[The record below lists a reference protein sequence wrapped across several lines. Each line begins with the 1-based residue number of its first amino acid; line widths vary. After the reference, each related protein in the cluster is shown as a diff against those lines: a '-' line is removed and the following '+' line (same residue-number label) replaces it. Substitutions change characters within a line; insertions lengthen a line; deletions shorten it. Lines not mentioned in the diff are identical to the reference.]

1 MKKIVTVLG
10 ARPQFIKAAVLS
22 RLIRSREDFTEV
34 MVHTGQHFD
43 DNMSDIFFRE
53 LDIPDVAYNLEVNGK
68 GHGAMTG
75 QMMEKLEPVME
86 FEKPDLVV
94 VYGDTNSTLAGALV
108 ASKMNIP
115 VAHVEAGLRSYNM
128 SMPEEINRILTDRIS
143 DLLFC
148 PTQQAVSNLEK
159 EGFKSFDVRV
169 VKTGDI
175 MKDSVSFFKVRLE
188 VSDSL
193 ARLGVSSNGFILATI
208 HRQEN
213 TNSKKQLRSIFEGL
227 ESLSK
232 DLPVVLPLH
241 PRTRAAMKEFD
252 LVSQIKLIEPVG
264 YREMQQLLHH
274 CAMVITDSGGL
285 QKEAYFHKKPC
296 LVLREQTEWVELT
309 EAGLARLVGSEAG
322 EIRKA
327 YDAFSQSDLNF
338 GDDLYGTEPGESI
351 YKEIVDYLNLA

>member
-1 MKKIVTVLG
+1 
-10 ARPQFIKAAVLS
+10 
-22 RLIRSREDFTEV
+22 
-34 MVHTGQHFD
+34 
-43 DNMSDIFFRE
+43 
-53 LDIPDVAYNLEVNGK
+53 
-68 GHGAMTG
+68 
-75 QMMEKLEPVME
+75 
-86 FEKPDLVV
+86 
-94 VYGDTNSTLAGALV
+94 
-108 ASKMNIP
+108 MNIP

-175 MKDSVSFFKVRLE
+175 MKDSVSFFKGRLE